1 MRTFE
6 LGDSDDESIRA
17 LSLILA
23 AWDEGTET
31 GVAPE
36 LMAYAALFTALT
48 DLVALFGE
56 SAVAKM
62 AKGLE
67 RRVELGELRSTG
79 RVSNSKLRLNFPGQD
94 VRTLD
99 GPKFSGDADA
109 RLMPRARP
117 AISATSSTPKNTS
130 RMPAVLLMN
139 LSWRWPMRWRKR
151 PISSG

>member
-56 SAVAKM
+56 FGGREDGQGPRAAGR
-62 AKGLE
+62 A
-67 RRVELGELRSTG
+67 RRVHAQ
-79 RVSNSKLRLNFPGQD
+79 P
-94 VRTLD
+94 
-99 GPKFSGDADA
+99 DA
-109 RLMPRARP
+109 
-117 AISATSSTPKNTS
+117 SVT
-130 RMPAVLLMN
+130 V
-139 LSWRWPMRWRKR
+139 
-151 PISSG
+151 SSG

>member
-56 SAVAKM
+56 LAVAKM

-67 RRVELGELRSTG
+67 RRVELGEFT
-79 RVSNSKLRLNFPGQD
+79 LN
-94 VRTLD
+94 RT
-99 GPKFSGDADA
+99 
-109 RLMPRARP
+109 RQ
-117 AISATSSTPKNTS
+117 
-130 RMPAVLLMN
+130 
-139 LSWRWPMRWRKR
+139 
-151 PISSG
+151 